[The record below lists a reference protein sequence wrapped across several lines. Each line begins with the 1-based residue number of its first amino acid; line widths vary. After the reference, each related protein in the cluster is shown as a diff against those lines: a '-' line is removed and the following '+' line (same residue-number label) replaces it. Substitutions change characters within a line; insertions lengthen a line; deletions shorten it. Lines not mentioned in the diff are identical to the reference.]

1 MRVCAAVLA
10 ALFTSWGVLVK
21 LTRPFYSVFLH
32 VPTAVRSGA
41 ALTGTR
47 HVCCLL
53 LLLSASSW
61 AARAALAATGT
72 IWTRWSFV
80 ITPVNWNLATANV
93 FVACTGIY
101 QLQRVYRAGRSGT
114 PADATAAA
122 ATEPPPPV
130 PAVPA

>member
-1 MRVCAAVLA
+1 MLLFAGPSGFPFLAFGKPDSPLFARIPRACVLA
-10 ALFTSWGVLVK
+10 
-21 LTRPFYSVFLH
+21 
-32 VPTAVRSGA
+32 
-41 ALTGTR
+41 
-47 HVCCLL
+47 L
-53 LLLSASSW
+53 LLLSSCACW
-61 AARAALAATGT
+61 WLFVLWTCLVCMARPHTALAATGT

-114 PADATAAA
+114 AAAA

-130 PAVPA
+130 RVVSS